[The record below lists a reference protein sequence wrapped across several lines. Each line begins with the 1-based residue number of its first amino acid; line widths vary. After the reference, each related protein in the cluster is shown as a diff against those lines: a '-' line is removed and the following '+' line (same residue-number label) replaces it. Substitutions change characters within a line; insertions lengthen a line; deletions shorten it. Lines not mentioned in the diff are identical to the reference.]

1 METLVSQ
8 IAFWAFSIVAVV
20 AALGVVVNK
29 NAVTSAMCLVTTF
42 VCVAGLF
49 LTLNA
54 GFMAAVQILVYA
66 GAIMVLFLFVIM
78 LLNVDRESFERPR
91 VKTMLGAALA
101 FLFAFGALALLG
113 PKAPEG
119 PGSVRAGTGHDI
131 GVLFTNDYVFAFEM
145 ASMLLLIAM
154 VGAIVLA
161 RKRRPI
167 DADSGP
173 PEA

>member
-1 METLVSQ
+1 MENLAAQ
-8 IAFWAFSIVAVV
+8 IAFWAFSIVAVL
-20 AALGVVVNK
+20 AALGVVVARS
-29 NAVTSAMCLVTTF
+29 AVTSAMCLVTSF
-42 VCVAGLF
+42 VSVAGLF

-78 LLNVDRESFERPR
+78 LLNVDRASFDRPR
-91 VKTMLGAALA
+91 VRTMLGAALA
-101 FLFAFGALALLG
+101 FVFAFGALALLG
-113 PKAPEG
+113 PSETKG
-119 PGSVRAGTGHDI
+119 TGSLRQGTGHDI
-131 GVLFTNDYVFAFEM
+131 GVLFSNDYVFAFEM

-161 RKRRPI
+161 RRRR
-167 DADSGP
+167 ATG